1 LNENVGTQRNCIT
14 SKFLDDSLCPYKVQ
28 SSKNQVVNQ
37 TSFVYNKNIKGAKL
51 KTKHW
56 IVFIT
61 LGLIW
66 SSSFMWVE
74 IVIREL
80 GAITLVAYRVLFGLL
95 FVGAVVL
102 IQKVKLP
109 RTFKEWLPLFVLG
122 LTNIAI
128 PFFLITWGQ
137 FSIDSGVASILDA
150 TVPLFTILAS
160 HFLLDDDKI
169 TKPKVLGLLVGFIGV
184 VVLMMKDINAGAN
197 TLLGQLAVIL
207 ACVFYAASSI
217 IARKTTE
224 DTPAV
229 LRSVG
234 SLISA
239 TVVMWV
245 ASFIF
250 ESPIKIPTLPI
261 TWIALAWLGILGSGL
276 AFVMLFYLIHEIGP
290 TRTTMVTYLFPLG
303 GVTLGT
309 VVLNEPLT
317 WQIVAGA
324 ILIIASLVIA
334 NWNAK

>member
-1 LNENVGTQRNCIT
+1 M
-14 SKFLDDSLCPYKVQ
+14 
-28 SSKNQVVNQ
+28 
-37 TSFVYNKNIKGAKL
+37 